1 MNIPQ
6 IGEERLAGLTTTD
19 VAIPPDASLSSSST
33 NLCDLRDLPLD
44 QNPAAVYLARLT
56 PGGQRTMGEALNIIA
71 SMLTGGQANALTCH
85 WSALR
90 FQHTSAIRARLAA
103 AYKPATANRMLCALR
118 GTLKMAWRL
127 EQMSAEEYHRAA
139 DIQGVRGET
148 VPTGREL
155 RAGEIAALITACTR
169 DPSPAGARDAA
180 IISLMYSIGL
190 RREEVVAL
198 DVQNYDREN
207 GRLLIRGKGNKERN
221 AYPEEGASDALADW
235 LAVRVT
241 ESGPMFVPINKVGKM
256 TNRRLTNQAIYNMLR
271 KRALEAAVK
280 GFSPHD
286 LRRTFVSD
294 LLDAGADIA
303 TVAKM
308 AGHANVQ
315 TTARYDRRP
324 EEARRKAGRL
334 LHVPY
339 VRKDRNR

>member
-1 MNIPQ
+1 MNSADDPMMSIA
-6 IGEERLAGLTTTD
+6 ETALTE
-19 VAIPPDASLSSSST
+19 VPMHPMHAPMS
-33 NLCDLRDLPLD
+33 DLLVIHELPLD

-56 PGGQRTMGEALNIIA
+56 PGGQRTMGEALNKIA
-71 SMLTGGQANALTCH
+71 AMLTGGHADALSCR
-85 WSALR
+85 WAALR
-90 FQHTSAIRARLAA
+90 FQHTATVRARLAA
-103 AYKPATANRMLCALR
+103 AYKPATANRMICALR

-127 EQMSAEEYHRAA
+127 GQMSAEEYHRAA
-139 DIQGVRGET
+139 DIPAVRGQT
-148 VPTGREL
+148 VPAGREL
-155 RAGEIAALITACTR
+155 RAGEIAALIMACQKDDT
-169 DPSPAGARDAA
+169 PAGARDAA
-180 IISLMYSIGL
+180 IVSLMYSTGL
-190 RREEVVAL
+190 RREEIVAVNLQDYDL
-198 DVQNYDREN
+198 DN

-221 AYPEEGASDALADW
+221 VYPEGGASDALVDW
-235 LAVRVT
+235 LTVRG
-241 ESGPMFVPINKVGKM
+241 EEPGPMFIPINKAGKM
-256 TNRRLTNQAIYNMLR
+256 TNRRLTNQAIYNLLR

-324 EEARRKAGRL
+324 EEAKRKAGRL

-339 VRKDRNR
+339 RRKGT